1 MALDRLLP
9 RIHTGGNVAGLGGRL
24 VSRSDVESSL
34 SRVSLDLPPAPPDRP
49 SERLRRWWRS
59 RGQREGLRYW
69 LLFRGAPAL
78 VAYGLLFVLN
88 GLIIGW
94 RSAYDVNIGITS
106 PAATASPALAW
117 PLSIA
122 GWLVAP
128 GIAGAVA
135 GYVVSS
141 SIRSRRRKRID
152 NLFREHAD
160 G

>member
-1 MALDRLLP
+1 MF
-9 RIHTGGNVAGLGGRL
+9 AG
-24 VSRSDVESSL
+24 
-34 SRVSLDLPPAPPDRP
+34 
-49 SERLRRWWRS
+49 
-59 RGQREGLRYW
+59 
-69 LLFRGAPAL
+69 
-78 VAYGLLFVLN
+78 YGLLFVLN

-94 RSAYDVNIGITS
+94 QTAYDVNIGITS
-106 PAATASPALAW
+106 PAVTALPALAW

-141 SIRSRRRKRID
+141 SIRSRRRRRID
-152 NLFREHAD
+152 NLFRENAD